1 MGLYKIHGY
10 LGFNCGDTNWLDP
23 GWRLGIYIF
32 LRASLGDSRAWLRIK
47 IARVNICIII
57 IIILF
62 WRVEMGR
69 LLSEESSVKHS
80 DPF

>member
-1 MGLYKIHGY
+1 METEIQIGLIQGGGWGY
-10 LGFNCGDTNWLDP
+10 TF
-23 GWRLGIYIF
+23 F

-57 IIILF
+57 IIIIILF

-69 LLSEESSVKHS
+69 LLSEESSEKHS